1 MLHLRKIAFLLC
13 ILISSTSFAEPL
25 RARDTAE
32 VRAKGS
38 WSMGV
43 FNSLIYAPRDGFE
56 IDVNPL
62 IFLVAP
68 NVIARVAHVPG
79 GAGAWRVTGE
89 YGLSVP
95 SGGFHL
101 TKPFGLQGD
110 LVPSCKVS
118 ADNPGLIG
126 WCQAPGWAIVPRAG
140 LVVSKG
146 NGDETKPDRNVFTAK
161 ADLAV
166 GIVVAGERGTPL
178 DAIPPIDL
186 WTAPVYNKYRAR
198 IGVAYDLA
206 ATDWLRTRLEANLY
220 RVGDAPDVL
229 RSPYTFAAHL
239 GLDLAVGSASR
250 FTLGAMYWN
259 SDQHAIA
266 LGTNAAGKV
275 DYVGVRSNDFFP
287 TIDFIWSN

>member
-1 MLHLRKIAFLLC
+1 MSHFRNLALILC
-13 ILISSTSFAEPL
+13 VLAATTASADPL

-32 VRAKGS
+32 VRSKGS
-38 WSMGV
+38 WSMGI
-43 FNSLIYAPRDGFE
+43 FNALIYAPRDGFE

-68 NVIARVAHVPG
+68 NVIARVAHVAG
-79 GAGAWRVTGE
+79 GPGAWRVAGE

-118 ADNPGLIG
+118 ADNPSLIG

-140 LVVSKG
+140 LVLSKG
-146 NGDETKPDRNVFTAK
+146 NGDDSKPDRSIFTAK
-161 ADLAV
+161 ADIAV
-166 GIVVAGERGTPL
+166 GIVLAGERGTPL
-178 DAIPPIDL
+178 DAIPAIDL

-198 IGVAYDLA
+198 IGVAYDLLL
-206 ATDWLRTRLEANLY
+206 TDWLRTRIEANLY
-220 RVGDAPDVL
+220 RVGDAPDVP
-229 RSPYTFAAHL
+229 RSPYTFSAHL

-259 SDQHAIA
+259 SDQHAIE
-266 LGTNAAGKV
+266 LGKNAAGKA
-275 DYVGVRSNDFFP
+275 DYVPVRSNDFFP